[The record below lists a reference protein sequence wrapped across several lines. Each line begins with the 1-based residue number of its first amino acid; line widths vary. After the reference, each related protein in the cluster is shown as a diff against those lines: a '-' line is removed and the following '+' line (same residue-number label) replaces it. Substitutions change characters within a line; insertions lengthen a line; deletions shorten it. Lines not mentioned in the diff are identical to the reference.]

1 MTIAVLDMLALTCN
15 SLLGNPWRSGL
26 TAVGIFMGVAAVNAT
41 LQVGSISRAAIAQEL
56 AGREAPQV
64 AVRPRRNRITRRRI
78 ELRLEDIEYLR
89 ERMVG
94 FQAISTGAWFR
105 SDQVVFQNRQA
116 NVAIDAVSQDY
127 LLTSGRSMVQGRFFN
142 GTDFAKYRP
151 VVVINQVLAEE
162 LFPDANPINQRIYGR
177 NMVYVV
183 VGVMETKV
191 RFEGDRPR
199 LKMWIPLSVR
209 TAVTGRRNIGWIQIR
224 PHDLEGIKDME
235 RQGTQ
240 LLKQRFPNEEF
251 RARNN
256 ASDILEMR
264 QTLAWVSRSL
274 LAVGAIALLVG
285 GVGIANITIAAAIAR
300 TPEIGLRLAI
310 GATRQDILL
319 QFILEAVLLSLLG
332 GTAAIASV
340 HGLTTIVAEQF
351 NLPYQFDVS
360 VAALSLSSAIAV
372 GVGASFFPALQASK
386 LDPVKALRSQ

>member
-1 MTIAVLDMLALTCN
+1 MSIAVLDMLALTCN
-15 SLLGNPWRSGL
+15 SLLGNPLRSGL

-41 LQVGSISRAAIAQEL
+41 LQVGSISRAAIAQQL
-56 AGREAPQV
+56 AAREAPQV
-64 AVRPRRNRITRRRI
+64 AVMPRRNRITRRRI

-94 FQAISTGAWFR
+94 FQAIGTGAWFR

-142 GTDFAKYRP
+142 ATDFAKYRP
-151 VVVINQVLAEE
+151 VVVINQLLAEE

-191 RFEGDRPR
+191 RFSGDRPQ

-209 TAVTGRRNIGWIQIR
+209 TAVTGKRNIGWIQIR
-224 PHDLEGIKDME
+224 PYDLEGIKDME

-251 RARNN
+251 RARSN

-264 QTLAWVSRSL
+264 ETLAWVSRSL

-332 GTAAIASV
+332 GTGAIASV
-340 HGLTTIVAEQF
+340 HGLTTMVAAQF
-351 NLPYQFDVS
+351 NLPYKFDVS
-360 VAALSLSSAIAV
+360 VACLSLSSAIMV
-372 GVGASFFPALQASK
+372 GVGASFFPARQASK